1 MAVPKKK
8 TSKGRTRRRHKAYLK
23 KQTTKIQKKVQV
35 VSCSNCGSDKLNH
48 FACPSC
54 GQYNGR
60 QVIDMTKK
68 MDKITTVK
76 A

>member
-8 TSKGRTRRRHKAYLK
+8 TSKSNTRRQHKVYLS
-23 KQTTKIQKKVQV
+23 KQVNKIKNKVHTV
-35 VSCSNCGSDKLNH
+35 KCSNCGSDKLNH

-68 MDKITTVK
+68 IDNITTVQ